1 MGGEQPQDGPAS
13 PVGTWTARVSR
24 PGGDSIGS
32 FRFTAR
38 GHALLTANGVGAGRW
53 SSLGPGSFLFRIT
66 EPVVD
71 DRGACAGWVDVEQHA
86 SQQGR
91 SFTSRGTSR
100 VYDAAGRL
108 ARTVPVEIHATRVES

>member
-1 MGGEQPQDGPAS
+1 M
-13 PVGTWTARVSR
+13 SR

-91 SFTSRGTSR
+91 SFTSRAPAWPAPTSSR
-100 VYDAAGRL
+100 PGCRGRN
-108 ARTVPVEIHATRVES
+108 RTRCG